1 MIEDK
6 LAKAKAKLM
15 LEHPYFGSIASTL
28 EISKNDDIESFV
40 SDGNSFEYNDEYL
53 AELSVD
59 EIEFALA
66 NSAMHQALKH
76 KNRINQREDW
86 LWQLATDYAIN
97 DMLVK
102 NSLFAPDRINLDKR
116 FDGLYA
122 EEIYAILES
131 EIDDKEYAEQE
142 QMRVEKEKI
151 SPSEL
156 EGDNDELL
164 KQINQKMKDHGELPK
179 DLKRFFP
186 ELLADTIDW
195 RVELYRY
202 LNVHAKE
209 DYRFFPPNKKYI
221 HQGIALPSLNSELL
235 KIVVAIDTSGSIDAD
250 LLALFFAHFQSI
262 MESFNSY
269 EIDLIE
275 CDSKIQEH
283 RVFYPGDVIEYR
295 ANGGG
300 GTDFRPVFEYV
311 ENYIFDAQIVIYF
324 TDGFGTFPD
333 NAPLCDAL
341 WIMPQ
346 KVDVPFGEVLVMC
359 DKD

>member
-6 LAKAKAKLM
+6 LNKAKAKLM
-15 LEHPYFGSIASTL
+15 LKHPYFGSIASTL
-28 EISKNDDIESFV
+28 QIKTNDDIESFM

-53 AELSVD
+53 VELSVD

-66 NSAMHQALKH
+66 NSAMHHALKH

-102 NSLFAPDRINLDKR
+102 NSLYAPDKINLDKR
-116 FDGLYA
+116 FDGMYA
-122 EEIYAILES
+122 EEIYAILEN
-131 EIDDKEYAEQE
+131 EIDDKEYTEQE
-142 QMRVEKEKI
+142 QKRVEKEKI

-156 EGDNDELL
+156 EGEEDEIL
-164 KQINQKMKDHGELPK
+164 KQINQKMKDQGELPK

-195 RVELYRY
+195 RVELHRY

-235 KIVVAIDTSGSIDAD
+235 KIVVAIDTSGSIDTD

-275 CDSKIQEH
+275 CDAKIQEH
-283 RVFYPGDVIEYR
+283 RIFYPGDVIEYR
-295 ANGGG
+295 AVGGG

-333 NAPLCDAL
+333 TLPSHDTL

-346 KVDVPFGEVLVMC
+346 KVDVPFGEVLEIS